1 MHYGLDVINFGPY
14 GEPRE
19 TARLARLAEEAG
31 WEGLFFWDHLAYVWG
46 MPSSDPWVLLTVA
59 ATATTRLKLGTAI
72 TPLPRR
78 RPQVL
83 AETITT
89 LDLLSNGRAV
99 LGVGIGGMAQEYTAF
114 GETGDAKEHAAMLDE
129 GLEVVNALWSGEKVT
144 HHGAHY
150 TVDGVALSPV
160 PIQRPRVPIW
170 VGGTSRPAM
179 RRAARWDGFF
189 PDSANQEKITRTPEQ
204 LAADLA
210 YVRQYR
216 GSNAP
221 FDVIFMG
228 YSAPT
233 DGALVREYA
242 DAGATWWL
250 ECIHGLR
257 GSYEEMLARIQA
269 GPARIE

>member
-1 MHYGLDVINFGPY
+1 MHYGLDLINFGPF
-14 GEPRE
+14 GDPCQ
-19 TARLARLAEEAG
+19 TARLARLAEDAG
-31 WEGLFFWDHLAYVWG
+31 WEGLFFWDHLGYVRGWD
-46 MPSSDPWVLLTVA
+46 SSDPWILLTVA

-89 LDLLSNGRAV
+89 LDRLSNGRAV
-99 LGVGIGGMAQEYTAF
+99 LGVGIGGSAEEYTAF
-114 GETGDAKEHAAMLDE
+114 GEPGDAKERAAMLDE
-129 GLEVVNALWSGEKVT
+129 GLEVVDALWSGQKVT
-144 HHGAHY
+144 HHGTHY
-150 TVDGVALSPV
+150 TVEGVKLTPV
-160 PIQRPRVPIW
+160 PVQRPRVPIW

-189 PDSANQEKITRTPEQ
+189 PDSVNREKITRTPEQ
-204 LAADLA
+204 LAADIA

-216 GSNAP
+216 EGDLP

-228 YSAPT
+228 YSSPA
-233 DGALVREYA
+233 DCALVREYA

-250 ECIHGLR
+250 ECIPRMG
-257 GSYEEMLARIQA
+257 GSFQEMLARIQA